1 MKKICLIDGSGY
13 IFRAYYAIP
22 TMTDSKSTPVNAV
35 YGFTSMM
42 MNFLQSHPEFDYAI
56 VLFDAKRV
64 NFRNDIYGEYKAN
77 RDETPED
84 LKPQFPIIREAVTA
98 LNIPYL
104 EMEGFEA
111 DDLIATM
118 SKQARQADMEVT
130 VVSADKD
137 LMQLVGDGVK
147 LYDPMKNKNM
157 DEAAV
162 LEKFGVTPNKVIEVQ
177 ALAGDSSDNI
187 PGVPGIGVKTAAQ
200 LINEFGDIH
209 NLLARADEIK
219 QNKRREKLIAHTEDA
234 LISLKLVTLKDDIE
248 LPNSIESYKREK
260 PIAEKLKKFIEQYD
274 FKSLKNRAE
283 NWILSEYGG
292 VDYFEDQSPKKKE
305 KNYKLIT
312 ELKDLQKIVN
322 KAKNISH
329 IAIDTETDSLDAMT
343 ANMVGFSISMDEYEA
358 FYIPIRHYSDE
369 AETGTTADLF
379 AEPVTTKKSIK
390 QVDIKEALQTLK
402 PILECKSLLKIGHNM
417 KYDIHIFQNEYQ
429 KLGEEVNIF
438 PIADTLIMSYVL
450 DGVKN
455 GHSMDEL
462 AKLHLDYD
470 TVKYSEICG
479 TGKNQKPF
487 ASIDIAKAYDYAS
500 EDADITLRL
509 YNYFKQR
516 LIDERQ
522 VEIYEKYD
530 NPLVS
535 ILNMIE
541 RNGVQVDSI
550 KLKSLSQ
557 EFSAQINTLEH
568 EIHVLAGKEFN
579 IASPKQLGEILFD
592 DLGLTGGKKTSSGS
606 WKTSV
611 EVLEKLAA
619 DGEKIAEKIIEHRHF
634 SKLKSTYTDSL
645 VSFIN
650 KDTKRVHS
658 SFMQTGT
665 LTGRLSS
672 NNPNIQNIPIR
683 DIEGQKIREC
693 FIAPKGKKIIAADYS
708 QVELRLMAHTAKV
721 EALITAF
728 NNEADIHSLTASQ
741 VFNVPLDKVDKD
753 LRRRAKAINF
763 GIIYGMSKYGLAKQL
778 DVTDVEADNYIN
790 SYFTRFP
797 EIKNFMEQTE
807 NEAKLNGF
815 VTTPFGRKIYITGIN
830 DKNGRVRSYALR
842 SAINAPIQGGAAD
855 IIKLAMKKIT
865 DAIKSGEIKAKLIMQ
880 IHDELVFEVDA
891 NQAQEVQEKVKDI
904 MQNAVSLT
912 IPLTVDANIGDNWG
926 EAH

>member
-13 IFRAYYAIP
+13 MFRAYYAIP
-22 TMTDSKSTPVNAV
+22 TMIDANSTPVNAV

-42 MNFLQSHPEFDYAI
+42 MSFLQNNKEFDHAI
-56 VLFDAKRV
+56 VLFDAKRE
-64 NFRNDIYGEYKAN
+64 NFRNEIYSEYKAN
-77 RDETPED
+77 RDETPDD
-84 LKPQFPIIREAVTA
+84 LKPQFPLIRKAVEA
-98 LNIPYL
+98 LNLPHL
-104 EMEGFEA
+104 EMVGYEA

-118 SKQARQADMEVT
+118 ARQALEKDMEVT
-130 VVSADKD
+130 IVSADKD
-137 LMQLVGDGVK
+137 LTQLVRDGVK
-147 LYDPMKNKNM
+147 LYDPMKNKDM
-157 DEAAV
+157 DEAAI
-162 LEKFGVTPNKVIEVQ
+162 LEKFGVAPNKVIEVQ
-177 ALAGDSSDNI
+177 ALAGDSSDNV

-209 NLLARADEIK
+209 TLLARADEIK

-248 LPNSIESYKREK
+248 LPNAIDSYKREK
-260 PIAEKLKKFIEQYD
+260 PIAENLKNFIETYG
-274 FKSLKNRAE
+274 FRSLKNRAE

-292 VDYFEDQSPKKKE
+292 VDYFENIAPVKKE
-305 KNYKLIT
+305 KKYHLIT
-312 ELKDLQKIVN
+312 ELKYLQKLVN
-322 KAKNISH
+322 RAKEASVM
-329 IAIDTETDSLDAMT
+329 AIDTETDSLNTMT
-343 ANMVGFSISMDEYEA
+343 ANMVGFSISLDEYEA
-358 FYIPIRHYSDE
+358 YYVPVRHFSSE
-369 AETGTTADLF
+369 EETGTTGDLF
-379 AEPVTTKKSIK
+379 AEPVTTQKAIK
-390 QVDIKEALQTLK
+390 QIKIEEALDALK

-417 KYDIHIFQNEYQ
+417 KYDMHIFQNEYQ
-429 KLGEEVNIF
+429 KLGQTIEVN

-487 ASIDIAKAYDYAS
+487 ASIDIEKAYDYAS

-509 YNYFKQR
+509 YNHFKQR
-516 LIDERQ
+516 LVDERQ

-530 NPLVS
+530 KPLVT

-541 RNGVQVDSI
+541 RNGVCVDSL
-550 KLKSLSQ
+550 KLGELSK
-557 EFSAQINTLEH
+557 EFEAYITTLEH

-579 IASPKQLGEILFD
+579 IASPKQLGEVLFG
-592 DLGLTGGKKTSSGS
+592 DLGLEGGKKSPNGS
-606 WKTSV
+606 WKTNID
-611 EVLEKLAA
+611 VLEKLADA
-619 DGEKIAEKIIEHRHF
+619 GEKIAEKIIEHRHY

-645 VSFIN
+645 IGFIN
-650 KDTKRVHS
+650 KTTGRVHS

-683 DIEGQKIREC
+683 DSEGQKIREC

-708 QVELRLMAHTAKV
+708 QVELRLMAHTAGVKS
-721 EALITAF
+721 LIEAF
-728 NNEADIHSLTASQ
+728 NKDEDIHSLTASQ
-741 VFNVPLDKVDKD
+741 VFNVPLSEVDKD

-778 DVTDVEADNYIN
+778 DVTVEEADNYIN
-790 SYFTRFP
+790 SYFARFP

-855 IIKLAMKKIT
+855 IIKKTMGDVYKALKENKI
-865 DAIKSGEIKAKLIMQ
+865 DAKLIMQ
-880 IHDELVFEVDA
+880 IHDELVFEVDEDKA
-891 NQAQEVQEKVKDI
+891 ENTQKIIKEI
-904 MQNAVSLT
+904 MQQAVSLT